1 MIVYVQ
7 QNLDATMN
15 NNRESKTEFG
25 EMIYKRRTARTGKRE
40 REGKTIKICG
50 GIWRKYE

>member
-25 EMIYKRRTARTGKRE
+25 ETIYKRRTARKGKRE
-40 REGKTIKICG
+40 REGKNIKRRG